1 MNRPNFQVPL
11 AVLVALCL
19 IAPFTPLGA
28 HGNSHGKA
36 HMGESKAT
44 PAEQNSWGVAGDPAK
59 VTRVVTVEMSDSMR
73 FSPNSLQVK
82 EGETIRFQ
90 VKNTGKVLHEM
101 VIGTREELDSHA
113 AMMKKYPNME
123 HEEAYMAHVGP
134 QKTGDIVWL
143 FNRKGSFEFA
153 CLVAGHYDAGMRGTI
168 LVSQ

>member
-11 AVLVALCL
+11 AVLVALTL
-19 IAPFTPLGA
+19 AAPLTPLLA
-28 HGNSHGKA
+28 HGSSHEKA
-36 HMGESKAT
+36 QTGERKAT
-44 PAEQNSWGVAGDPAK
+44 PAEQKSWGIAGDPKK
-59 VTRVVTVEMSDSMR
+59 VTRVVAVEMADTMR
-73 FSPNSLQVK
+73 FSPERLEVK

-123 HEEAYMAHVGP
+123 HDEAYMAHVDP